1 MQYVGIKKTKKKHKV
16 KKFNGIKFII
26 SALILTILLPL
37 IYLEQNL
44 ENENKK
50 NNYKLG
56 ENIYNS
62 MQIKENRIKAYNNAI
77 YLNNGNS
84 SNS

>member
-1 MQYVGIKKTKKKHKV
+1 MSLN
-16 KKFNGIKFII
+16 FNGIKFII

-37 IYLEQNL
+37 IYLEENL
-44 ENENKK
+44 DNENK
-50 NNYKLG
+50 NHNYKLR

-62 MQIKENRIKAYNNAI
+62 MQIKENRVKAYNNAI